1 MRHQLQEVEVVKF
14 VLILRI
20 YVVVHEL
27 QHVKVCVIVRSE
39 PQQYVDVLGY
49 LSESQGFQ
57 NVSELQSVKFFG
69 VTSLELLDKV

>member
-14 VLILRI
+14 IVILRI

-27 QHVKVCVIVRSE
+27 HHVKVCVIVCAE

-49 LSESQGFQ
+49 LPESQGLQ

-69 VTSLELLDKV
+69 VTPLELLDKV

>member
-20 YVVVHEL
+20 YVVVHKL
-27 QHVKVCVIVRSE
+27 HHVKVCVIVCSE

>member
-1 MRHQLQEVEVVKF
+1 MRHQLQEVKVVKF

-27 QHVKVCVIVRSE
+27 HHVKVCVVVRSE

-49 LSESQGFQ
+49 LPESQGFQ

-69 VTSLELLDKV
+69 MTSLELLDKV

>member
-1 MRHQLQEVEVVKF
+1 MRHQLQEVEVVMF

-27 QHVKVCVIVRSE
+27 HHVKVCVIVCAE
-39 PQQYVDVLGY
+39 PQQYVNVLGY

-69 VTSLELLDKV
+69 VTPLKLLDKV

>member
-27 QHVKVCVIVRSE
+27 HHVKVCVVVCSK
-39 PQQYVDVLGY
+39 
-49 LSESQGFQ
+49 S
-57 NVSELQSVKFFG
+57 
-69 VTSLELLDKV
+69 